1 MLMFLE
7 LFRAYRERVELL
19 KKKKLE
25 LKAARSIRESKK
37 PVVGGQGHSSK
48 EEEEEEEEDS
58 SNEDDSDDRNFVVD
72 WRAQHL

>member
-25 LKAARSIRESKK
+25 LKAARSIRESRK
-37 PVVGGQGHSSK
+37 PEVGGQGHSSK
-48 EEEEEEEEDS
+48 EEEEEEDS